1 MKYLLTLLL
10 LVSINVFSYTETDLY
25 CEYEIVSAES
35 FYNGVKKDNI
45 YNSTGKIE
53 RKNFLLREYVR
64 DITYLYNPSRLMK
77 KRMPCK
83 KQIHKITCEITDEI
97 SIYDKNEVDWV
108 NSYFFEMNRLTK
120 NSKYIF
126 EQSSTNLK
134 SSYEYLGEC
143 VIRSEKEVT
152 E

>member
-10 LVSINVFSYTETDLY
+10 FVSLNVFSYTETELY
-25 CEYEIVSAES
+25 CEYEIVSDES
-35 FYNGVKKDNI
+35 FYNGVKTDNV
-45 YNSTGKIE
+45 YNSPGKIE

-64 DITYLYNPSRLMK
+64 DITYLYNPSSLMK

-83 KQIHKITCEITDEI
+83 KQIHKITCEFTDEI
-97 SIYDKNEVDWV
+97 SLYDQFKVDWV

-120 NSKYIF
+120 NSKYIYKY
-126 EQSSTNLK
+126 SSDRLTQTK
-134 SSYEYLGEC
+134 EFLGEC
-143 VIRSEKEVT
+143 VIRSEREVT